1 MIVTFSNLIES
12 KGVMEGEIGDLSEN
26 MSKTLRRDGSIKE
39 GEEIGLCGVSTIV
52 GGVSLERG
60 QKSSRVKAGDCS
72 REGLVRG
79 YKTGSSE
86 QVMGEGF
93 DRVVG
98 DTLAVA
104 RDKVSIS

>member
-1 MIVTFSNLIES
+1 
-12 KGVMEGEIGDLSEN
+12 MEGEIGDLSKN
-26 MSKTLRRDGSIKE
+26 MSRTLRRDGSIKE
-39 GEEIGLCGVSTIV
+39 GEEIGLCGVSTVV
-52 GGVSLERG
+52 GGVNLRRG
-60 QKSSRVKAGDCS
+60 RNSSRVKAGDWS

-98 DTLAVA
+98 DTIAVA

>member
-12 KGVMEGEIGDLSEN
+12 IGIMEGEIGDLFEK
-26 MSKTLRRDGSIKE
+26 MSRTLRRDGSIKE
-39 GEEIGLCGVSTIV
+39 GEEIGLCGVSTVV
-52 GGVSLERG
+52 GGVCLGRG
-60 QKSSRVKAGDCS
+60 RKSSRVKAGDWS

-98 DTLAVA
+98 DTVVVA